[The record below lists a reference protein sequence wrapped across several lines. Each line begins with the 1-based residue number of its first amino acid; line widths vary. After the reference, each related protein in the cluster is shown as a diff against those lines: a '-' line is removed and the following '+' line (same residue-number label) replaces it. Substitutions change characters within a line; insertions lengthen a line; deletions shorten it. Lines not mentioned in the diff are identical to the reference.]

1 MTPILGWSRRLSR
14 RGWAAWTLF
23 GLLIAS
29 GQISAHHGTR
39 VSYDWT
45 NPTRI
50 TGTVTEFVWRN
61 PHARLFFDVIDEE
74 GNVVNWGGEMSSP
87 MVLVRSGWNRTTLE
101 PGDELTFTIYPS
113 RAGTNIGEMSRTEP
127 IIVNGVQLPSRGST
141 GLVEPAPGPQEGEYD
156 SRDLSGVWASTEG
169 PRRSV
174 TGEEPASMTPQ
185 GRAKYDS
192 QLPSYG
198 PRAIP
203 PALGNDPWGEC
214 NPAGVTRMLL
224 GIRPIEVFHVSNRVI
239 QLFEGGRTWRDIW
252 VDGRELPVDQDP
264 RWLGYSVGR
273 WEGDTFVVETTGFDD
288 RTWLDSYAN
297 PHSDALRLEER
308 WQRTGYSTLQLDMVI
323 RDPKIYTVPVV
334 VETKT
339 YALLPDRELRE
350 TLCAPADEGS
360 FNERIR
366 NPAGGLERAS
376 ADGS

>member
-1 MTPILGWSRRLSR
+1 MTPILEWFRRLSR
-14 RGWAAWTLF
+14 PRRAGSMLF
-23 GLLIAS
+23 GLLVAS

-74 GNVVNWGGEMSSP
+74 GDVVSWGAEMNSP
-87 MVLVRSGWNRTTLE
+87 MVLTRSGWTRTTLE

-113 RAGTNIGEMSRTEP
+113 RAGTNIGELSRTEP
-127 IIVNGVQLPSRGST
+127 IIVNGVQLQTARAT

-156 SRDLSGVWASTEG
+156 ARDLSGFWASSEG
-169 PRRSV
+169 PQRSV
-174 TGEEPASMTPQ
+174 TGEEPASMTSQ
-185 GRAKYDS
+185 GQAKYDS

-203 PALGNDPWGEC
+203 PALGNDPAGEC
-214 NPAGVTRMLL
+214 NPVGVTRMLL
-224 GIRPIEVFHVSNRVI
+224 DFRPFEIFHVSDRVV
-239 QLFEGGRTWRDIW
+239 QLFELGRTWRDIW
-252 VDGRELPVDQDP
+252 VDGREPPADQDP
-264 RWLGYSVGR
+264 RWLGYSVGQ

-297 PHSDALRLEER
+297 PHSDAYRLEER
-308 WQRTGYSTLQLDMVI
+308 WRRTGYSTLELDMVI
-323 RDPKIYTVPVV
+323 HDPEIYTVPVV
-334 VETKT
+334 VETRT
-339 YALLPDRELRE
+339 YALLPGRELRE
-350 TLCAPADEGS
+350 NFCAPADEGS

-366 NPAGGLERAS
+366 NPAGGLEPTR
-376 ADGS
+376 